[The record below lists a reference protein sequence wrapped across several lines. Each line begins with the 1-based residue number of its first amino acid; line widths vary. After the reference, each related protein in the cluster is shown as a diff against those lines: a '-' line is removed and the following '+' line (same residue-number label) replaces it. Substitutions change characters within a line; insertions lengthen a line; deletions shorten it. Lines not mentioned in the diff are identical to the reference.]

1 MNFKKVAVVYRKELL
16 EVLRDKRT
24 LFATLVLPVL
34 LYPLLIVGFN
44 AIMTRQTAEMEEQGA
59 TIALRDSVNDDV
71 TRMLATDIGS
81 IENFS
86 YVPYSQTTDKLYEE
100 KEIQAIISFRDSLD
114 AAGTRFYR
122 VYVQYDKSKER
133 GRLVYNKLVDSFK
146 ISEKK
151 LMKQQLELNGVKP
164 EILELINIREKDTST
179 AQKKMGMMLGMFLPY
194 IMVIMLLSGASTVAA
209 DLVAGEKERRTLET
223 LLVSSAARQELV
235 FGKYLTIITLSM
247 VNVFVN
253 LFSISFSLKFM
264 LANSAAEM
272 AGVQMPM
279 SAILILLMAMIPL
292 ATFFAAVLL
301 SISTFSRNMK
311 EARTYEQPLLWV
323 AMMLAMVSF
332 LPAVDM
338 SNLMALIPIVNI
350 ALLFKAVMINEYTMS
365 HLLITIGSTLVLDV
379 LAIWA
384 TIKLFTTE
392 SVLFRSEDD
401 GGSLKAVSKNKKSF
415 FNPFNGVVYFSLA
428 LVVMYY
434 LGSYLQIKDLMKGLL
449 QTQVFI
455 IGLPAWL
462 IIRLLKLKENEI
474 VRLKAPKL
482 KELLIVPFI
491 AIPAAVIVSILSQFI
506 NMIFPFPAKYLEI
519 MGKLFTMDSSVLKV
533 FMVMALAPGFFEE
546 YMFRGFMMRF
556 FEKYGDKAAIIITA
570 FLFAAFHLDPFRFVP
585 VFLLGLLLGYLTLRS
600 GSIVNSMLS
609 HTINNGLAL
618 VLVTYGGSSW
628 LKPLISG
635 KDELH
640 YWVLIPA
647 LVVFTIAIYLF
658 HKVTEKG
665 DRKSVV

>member
-415 FNPFNGVVYFSLA
+415 FNPYNGIVYFSLA

-491 AIPAAVIVSILSQFI
+491 AIPAAVIVSILSQLI
-506 NMIFPFPAKYLEI
+506 NLIFPFPAKYLEI

-570 FLFAAFHLDPFRFVP
+570 FLFAAFHLDPFRFLP

-665 DRKSVV
+665 VPQCAE

>member
-1 MNFKKVAVVYRKELL
+1 MNFKKVGVVYRKELL

-44 AIMTRQTAEMEEQGA
+44 AIMTRQAAEMEQQGA
-59 TIALRDSVNDDV
+59 TIAIQDSVKDDI
-71 TRMLATDIGS
+71 TRMLATDISG

-86 YVPYSQTTDKLYEE
+86 YVPYSQTSDKLYED
-100 KEIQAIISFRDSLD
+100 KEIQAIVSFRDSLD
-114 AAGTRFYR
+114 ASGTRFYR
-122 VYVQYDKSKER
+122 IFVQYDKSKER
-133 GRLVYNKLVDSFK
+133 GRLVYNKLLDSFK
-146 ISEKK
+146 VSEKK
-151 LMKQQLELNGVKP
+151 LQKQQLELNGVKP

-272 AGVQMPM
+272 SGVQMPM
-279 SAILILLMAMIPL
+279 SAIFILLMAMIPL

-350 ALLFKAVMINEYTMS
+350 ALLFKAVMINEYTLS

-379 LAIWA
+379 LSIWA

-401 GGSLKAVSKNKKSF
+401 GGSLKAVSKDKKSF
-415 FNPFNGVVYFSLA
+415 FNPFNGVLYFSLA

-434 LGSYLQIKDLMKGLL
+434 LGTYLQIKNLMNGLL
-449 QTQVFI
+449 QTQIFI

-462 IIRLLKLKENEI
+462 IIRMLKLNEKEI
-474 VRLKAPKL
+474 IRFKAPKAV
-482 KELLIVPFI
+482 ELLIVPFI
-491 AIPAAVIVSILSQFI
+491 AVSAAIIVSILSQLI
-506 NMIFPFPAKYLEI
+506 NMIFPFPQKYVEM
-519 MGKLFTMDSSVLKV
+519 MGKLFTMDSSVWKV
-533 FMVMALAPGFFEE
+533 FMVMSLAPGFFEE

-556 FEKYGDKAAIIITA
+556 FEKYGNKAAIVITA
-570 FLFAAFHLDPFRFVP
+570 LLFASFHLDPFRFLP

-600 GSIVNSMLS
+600 GSIINSMLS

-618 VLVTYGGSSW
+618 VLVTYGSSAW
-628 LKPLISG
+628 LKPMLSG

-640 YWVLIPA
+640 YWVVVPA
-647 LVVFTIAIYLF
+647 LIIFILAMYLF
-658 HKVTEKG
+658 HMVTKKG
-665 DRKSVV
+665 VPQCAE